1 MVTSQYKEGVSLV
14 IARTDTPTSPVSMMQ
29 RYFAIG
35 NLKHFESQDKVLT
48 NCSNKAKGERLR
60 KRGSSYSRLREL
72 PRDKVAILGMDPNP
86 FGMRTAVYGQV
97 GPLRLPMF
105 PP

>member
-1 MVTSQYKEGVSLV
+1 MPELTHLHL
-14 IARTDTPTSPVSMMQ
+14 VSMMQ

-35 NLKHFESQDKVLT
+35 NFEARVPRQSVEM
-48 NCSNKAKGERLR
+48 NCMFQQSKGERLR

-72 PRDKVAILGMDPNP
+72 PRDKIAILGMDPTL